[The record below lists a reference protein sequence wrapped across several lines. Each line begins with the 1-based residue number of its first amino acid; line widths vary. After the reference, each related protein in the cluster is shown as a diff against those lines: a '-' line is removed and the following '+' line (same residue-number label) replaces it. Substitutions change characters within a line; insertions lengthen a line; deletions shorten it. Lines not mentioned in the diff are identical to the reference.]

1 MINAYLLEFI
11 GTFFYASSLLY
22 FSYNII
28 YTTIAGASILALF
41 FLISGYFSDYKSSDK
56 NVRERDKLIHI
67 LPTYNPILVIGH
79 IMFKSVNLMEG
90 IHFIVLEIL
99 AGICAFYFV
108 DYLRYRK
115 IYL

>member
-1 MINAYLLEFI
+1 MINGYLLEFV
-11 GTFFYASSLLY
+11 GTFCLASTLLY

-28 YTTIAGASILALF
+28 YTTIGGASILGLF
-41 FLISGYFSDYKSSDK
+41 LLLNAYFSDFKYNEK
-56 NVRERDKLIHI
+56 NIHI
-67 LPTYNPILVIGH
+67 LPTYNPVVVIGH
-79 IMFKSVNLMEG
+79 IMFKSVTLMEG
-90 IHFIVLEIL
+90 IHFIILEFL